1 MVLEW
6 EIRVGLDITGKRL
19 FSSNRSKYFEMS
31 GCVDNFRRSILK
43 SPEII
48 SWQALSEGSVL
59 IWLITEFKFLCLDLY
74 LLEYR
79 ECCVWIDTYLTNTEV
94 VSQLIDTNGYR
105 GEDVLILTYE
115 NLLE

>member
-1 MVLEW
+1 M
-6 EIRVGLDITGKRL
+6 
-19 FSSNRSKYFEMS
+19 
-31 GCVDNFRRSILK
+31 
-43 SPEII
+43 
-48 SWQALSEGSVL
+48 
-59 IWLITEFKFLCLDLY
+59 CLDLY

-94 VSQLIDTNGYR
+94 ESQLIDTNGYR